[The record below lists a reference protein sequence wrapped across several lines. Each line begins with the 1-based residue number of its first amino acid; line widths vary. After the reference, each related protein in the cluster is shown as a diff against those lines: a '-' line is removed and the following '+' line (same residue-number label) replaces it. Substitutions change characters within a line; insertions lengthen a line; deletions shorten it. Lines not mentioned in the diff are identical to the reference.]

1 MIIFLSEPEDYDSGE
16 RLAAVTW
23 IQSMLQDQGKRTL
36 LYELAQWASQI
47 TPDTPQSHQLNNVR
61 ANIVRMWP
69 TAAALLLLPL
79 RRCVISWSSIVDG
92 ATFGVER
99 CWAGGYQ

>member
-1 MIIFLSEPEDYDSGE
+1 MG
-16 RLAAVTW
+16 
-23 IQSMLQDQGKRTL
+23 Q
-36 LYELAQWASQI
+36 
-47 TPDTPQSHQLNNVR
+47 PDNAGHPQSHQLNNVR

-99 CWAGGYQ
+99 CWAGATSDAV